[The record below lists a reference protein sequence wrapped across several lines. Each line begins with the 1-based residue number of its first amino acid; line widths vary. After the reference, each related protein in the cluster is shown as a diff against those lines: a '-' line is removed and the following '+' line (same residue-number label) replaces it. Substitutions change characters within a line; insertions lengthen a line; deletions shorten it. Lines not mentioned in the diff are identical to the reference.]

1 MLLREGRDFHMIDA
15 KKMKKILRAN
25 GYEYIRCK
33 GSHFIYSDGTNTIA
47 VNKDLNC
54 MVARRLIKQ
63 YHLEY
68 AK

>member
-1 MLLREGRDFHMIDA
+1 MINA
-15 KKMKKILRAN
+15 KTMKKILLNN
-25 GYEYIRCK
+25 GYKFIRSK
-33 GSHFIYSDGTNTIA
+33 GSHFIYSDGMNTIS

-63 YHLEY
+63 YNLEY

>member
-15 KKMKKILRAN
+15 KKMKKILRSN
-25 GYEYIRCK
+25 GYEHIRCK

-63 YHLEY
+63 YNLEC